1 MQLYKKFVG
10 VGLGIALSLVSV
22 NTVALAASVPVP
34 APDSEVRNENLAIE
48 PVNLSFEKENRT
60 DGFYYWR
67 VTSKSV
73 VGYPYG
79 SWRNGPSGRGPA
91 TVSLTNSSTYSR
103 SVTNTISGS
112 YTNKAAIAA
121 SLGVTIDKSNTYSVS
136 YSLNVPRGKKYQIRY
151 RPQFKKYKVV
161 QTQYYKIDGKAHKT
175 GTKIS
180 YVKVFSNWDYS
191 WRAVR

>member
-1 MQLYKKFVG
+1 MRKIHKIVG
-10 VGLGIALSLVSV
+10 VGLAVIMSLV
-22 NTVALAASVPVP
+22 TVPTAAMAASAPTP
-34 APDSEVRNENLAIE
+34 APDSEVRHED
-48 PVNLSFEKENRT
+48 LSIQPANPLFEDRT

-67 VTSKSV
+67 VTSKTV

-79 SWRNGPSGRGPA
+79 GWRNGPSGRGPA
-91 TVSLTNSSTYSR
+91 TISIGKASSSSYDF
-103 SVTNTISGS
+103 SVTNTITGS
-112 YTNKAAIAA
+112 YTSAWSIAQA
-121 SLGVTIDKSNTYSVS
+121 LGVTIGKSKTYSVS

-175 GTKIS
+175 GTKTS